1 MMLKNY
7 IHKLSN
13 LRTHK
18 NRNRY
23 PAYTSHRAPDK
34 PFLLLSIMDLIAQGA
49 ITDNFIKPSFELVE
63 MFNGYWNRIM
73 PLGSKTSMAYPFP
86 RLKTDG
92 FWELIP
98 NPGYEKKISINF
110 SSMTKVREVCAGAR
124 MDEELKAAETEM
136 EELLLALPNILHDDV
151 PAGTSAADNV
161 VHKPMA
167 AATESPDF
175 QLKTHLELGREL
187 DILDF
192 ERGAKIT
199 GAGFPVYK
207 GKGARLERALIN
219 FMLDLHT
226 EQHGYTELLPP
237 LFVNQ
242 ESLRATG
249 QWPKFADQVY
259 HMQEDS
265 LYAIPTAEV
274 PVTNMHRGEMLRGE
288 DLPVAYTAYTPCF
301 RREAGSYG
309 KDTRGFLRVHQ
320 FNKVELVRYASPE
333 SSYDELEKILNHAES
348 VLEALDIPY
357 RVLLLCSGDISA
369 NATKCYDIEVWAPGE
384 QKFLEA
390 SSCSNF
396 EDYQARRGN
405 IRFKPEGG
413 GKPLYVHTL
422 NGSGLATSRL
432 MVALLENYQNP
443 DGTIRVPDVLQ
454 SYTGFSIID

>member
-1 MMLKNY
+1 MLDINLIRQDPEK
-7 IHKLSN
+7 IALVLELRQQPEDKAKLERV
-13 LRTHK
+13 LELDRERRRLVQETDAQK
-18 NRNRY
+18 AIRNRV
-23 PAYTSHRAPDK
+23 SK
-34 PFLLLSIMDLIAQGA
+34 EIAVIKRSGQGSA
-49 ITDNFIKPSFELVE
+49 E
-63 MFNGYWNRIM
+63 
-73 PLGSKTSMAYPFP
+73 
-86 RLKTDG
+86 
-92 FWELIP
+92 ELIGEMKDVAE
-98 NPGYEKKISINF
+98 NI
-110 SSMTKVREVCAGAR
+110 AR